1 MKIIN
6 WTLLFLA
13 AFFCCFDSVKA
24 NPLRQDTIRDVTY
37 QLYPLGIACRDND
50 MATIK
55 RLLAGKYG
63 AQNETYIEGWEKS
76 TSNLLIYKRLCKI

>member
-13 AFFCCFDSVKA
+13 TFFCCFDSVKA
-24 NPLRQDTIRDVTY
+24 NPLWQDTIRDVPY

-55 RLLAGKYG
+55 RLLAGKDEPMAMGNDFY
-63 AQNETYIEGWEKS
+63 EFDIYIVTNTG
-76 TSNLLIYKRLCKI
+76 

>member
-24 NPLRQDTIRDVTY
+24 NPLRQDTIRDVPY
-37 QLYPLGIACRDND
+37 QLYPLGVACRDND

-55 RLLAGKYG
+55 RLLAGKDEPMAMG
-63 AQNETYIEGWEKS
+63 IPGIRTLITDYIVTNTG
-76 TSNLLIYKRLCKI
+76 